1 MPAPAVA
8 AVIAFIGRN
17 GVQKAIKKYG
27 QAAVKRAQQASKKA
41 DAALDKAQGIKTS
54 TPGRR
59 ADSIIVGKDRVKA
72 AQRGATTKGAAMGTA
87 GGYAAGAGNKSDYSA
102 ANVDLS
108 GGKRSLPLADMSRS
122 IDARGDDKGIR
133 YFQGGKEVRLP
144 K

>member
-1 MPAPAVA
+1 MAAPAIIMAFISRKGFQKAVEKYGKA
-8 AVIAFIGRN
+8 AVR
-17 GVQKAIKKYG
+17 K
-27 QAAVKRAQQASKKA
+27 AQQASKKV
-41 DAALDKAQGIKTS
+41 DDALDKAQGVKPS

-59 ADSIIVGKDRVKA
+59 TDSAIIGKDRVKA
-72 AQRGATTKGAAMGTA
+72 AMRGAKAQGGAVGAA

-108 GGKRSLPLADMSRS
+108 GGKGSLPLADMSQS

>member
-1 MPAPAVA
+1 MPAPA
-8 AVIAFIGRN
+8 IIMGLISRK
-17 GVQKAIKKYG
+17 GVQKAIEKYG
-27 QAAVKRAQQASKKA
+27 RAAVRKAQQASKKA
-41 DAALDKAQGIKTS
+41 DDALDKAQGIKPS

-59 ADSIIVGKDRVKA
+59 TDSAIIGKNRVKA
-72 AQRGATTKGAAMGTA
+72 AMRGAKAQGGAAGTV

-108 GGKRSLPLADMSRS
+108 GGKGSLPLADMSRS